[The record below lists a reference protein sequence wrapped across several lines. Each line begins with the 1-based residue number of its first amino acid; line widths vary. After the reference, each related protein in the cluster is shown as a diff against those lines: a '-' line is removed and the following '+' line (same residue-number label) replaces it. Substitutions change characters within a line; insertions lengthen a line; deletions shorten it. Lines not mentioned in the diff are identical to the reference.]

1 MDPSNSACPG
11 NSENKQ
17 QIAALSAAR
26 PSLSPPPSLA
36 PKDDKRPQT
45 PTTRKSARKAALPD
59 VEEDAG
65 AEHAAAQAQDG
76 SAATPGPGPDV
87 EMAPPQGDAPA
98 ELDPAE
104 SSSAAAVPDEAGE
117 PDDDGQAST
126 PSRRGGRRKA
136 GGRGGAG
143 RRKGRGGARAATG
156 EGTETPASEVDGGE
170 DTDAGVV
177 KEEEDEEEAAQGA
190 ADEGEEGAAGEG
202 GEGDEEEMED
212 AQRPR
217 RGGRKARAPV
227 LVAGPKKGA
236 STFLLSLSISRTA
249 ASSRIY

>member
-1 MDPSNSACPG
+1 MDPPDSACPG
-11 NSENKQ
+11 NSKNKQ
-17 QIAALSAAR
+17 QIAALSAAH

-45 PTTRKSARKAALPD
+45 PTTRKSARKAALAD

-87 EMAPPQGDAPA
+87 EMAPPQGDVPA

-117 PDDDGQAST
+117 ADDDGQAST

-156 EGTETPASEVDGGE
+156 EGTGTPASEVDGGE

-177 KEEEDEEEAAQGA
+177 KEEEDEGEEGA

-217 RGGRKARAPV
+217 RGGRKARARV
-227 LVAGPKKGA
+227 LVADPKKGA
-236 STFLLSLSISRTA
+236 STFLLSLSTSRTA